1 MNKTVVILGT
11 MDTKGLEF
19 SFLDEQIRS
28 RGINTLIVDTGI
40 RGTPVLKPDITRD
53 ELAAAAGTTIEEVAH
68 SGGEAKAI
76 ETMSRGAIA
85 VVQELYRSGKLQG
98 IISLGGSLGTTM
110 GTAVMRSLPFGV
122 PKVMV
127 STMASGD
134 TRNYVGSK
142 DIAMIYSVTDIIGL
156 NRMTRR
162 VLANAAGAIAGMVMS
177 DIGQQPST
185 KPLIAITTLGA
196 MRCVLQAKEIL
207 ESKGYEVVVFHTV
220 GSGGRAFEATIAEG
234 LVDGVIDMTTNELGN
249 NLFGGAL
256 DAGPSRLEAAGKKGI
271 PQVIGPGIADI
282 VAFTPPEAV
291 PEKFRNRTII
301 KHNPFMVVLPLAKE
315 EMSLLATTMAEKLN
329 RATGPTAVIMP
340 TKGFSPGGREGR
352 PFYDPERDRHFINT
366 LKENLKPE
374 ITFAEIE
381 GYINDPVVAEKATSL
396 LLDFME
402 QKGVAA
408 PKGRHH

>member
-1 MNKTVVILGT
+1 
-11 MDTKGLEF
+11 MDTKGVEF
-19 SFLDEQIRS
+19 GFLNEQIKS
-28 RGINTLIVDTGI
+28 RGVNTLIVDTGI

-53 ELAAAAGTTIEEVAH
+53 ELAAAVGTTIEEVAH

-76 ETMSRGAIA
+76 DTMSQGAIK
-85 VVQELYRSGKLQG
+85 VVGDLYRSGKLDG

-122 PKVMV
+122 PKFMV
-127 STMASGD
+127 STIASGD

-156 NRMTRR
+156 NRMTKR

-177 DIGQQPST
+177 DIGQQPTT
-185 KPLIAITTLGA
+185 KPLIALTTLGA

-207 ESKGYEVVVFHTV
+207 ENKGYEVVVFHTV
-220 GSGGRAFEATIAEG
+220 GSGGRAFEATVAEG

-256 DAGPSRLEAAGKKGI
+256 DAGPSRLEAAGKTGI
-271 PQVIGPGIADI
+271 PQVVGPGIADI
-282 VAFTPPEAV
+282 VAYTPPEAV
-291 PEKFRNRTII
+291 PEKFRNRKIVH
-301 KHNPFMVVLPLAKE
+301 HNPFMVVLPLAKE
-315 EMSLLATTMAEKLN
+315 EMHQLAMTMAEKLN
-329 RATGPTAVIMP
+329 KSTGPTAVVMP

-352 PFYDPERDRHFINT
+352 PFHDPERDRHFIDT
-366 LKENLKPE
+366 LKGNLRPD
-374 ITFAEIE
+374 ITFAEVD

-396 LLDFME
+396 LLDFMK

-408 PKGRHH
+408 PEG